1 MRFEDYH
8 AVYRRKTSLSKKL
21 YSRSKQVFAGGI
33 NHNIRYFSPYPFYV
47 RRAAKNALYDVDGNR
62 FTDYWMGHWALI
74 LGHSHPAIVSAL
86 CKQAKSGVLFG
97 TANAVSVELAET
109 IQSLMPR
116 AELMR
121 FSSTGSEATMY
132 AVRLARAATG
142 RRVIAKV
149 IGGWHGFNTTLLQT
163 VNYPFEYEESL
174 GIVQEEEHFLESLP
188 FNDLDRSLKIL
199 ESRKDDL
206 AGIIIE
212 PVLGAGGCIP
222 ATSEYLVGLQEFAK
236 KNSSMYILDE
246 IVTGFR
252 LSIHGAMSIYKL
264 EPDLFTL
271 GKIIGGG
278 MPIGLVCGRKE
289 IMSLADPVLREQ
301 KFKRC
306 SIGGGT
312 FSANPATMSAGLA
325 TLQYLKANREKLY
338 TKINGLGEQARKKI
352 SAIFNDSK
360 FNVKVT
366 GTGSLFMPHFLGAN
380 ASDDSKAVDNALSV
394 ATSNQE
400 LLNKYHMAL
409 MAKYNIFFLP
419 GKMGCFSEAHNAGD
433 LKRLIYAT
441 ESIVASDLQRE

>member
-74 LGHSHPAIVSAL
+74 LGHSHPAIVSAS

-97 TANAVSVELAET
+97 TANAVSVQLAET
-109 IQSLMPR
+109 IQKLMPR

-121 FSSTGSEATMY
+121 FSSTGPEATMY
-132 AVRLARAATG
+132 SVRLARAATG
-142 RRVIAKV
+142 KRVIAKV
-149 IGGWHGFNTTLLQT
+149 IGGWHGFNSTLLQT
-163 VNYPFEYEESL
+163 VNFPFEYEESL
-174 GIVQEEEHFLESLP
+174 GMVQEEEHFLESLP

-222 ATSEYLVGLQEFAK
+222 ATREYLLGLQEFASR
-236 KNSSMYILDE
+236 NSSLFILDE

-252 LSIHGAMSIYKL
+252 ISIHGAMSEYNL

-278 MPIGLVCGRKE
+278 MPVGLVCGIKE
-289 IMSLADPVLREQ
+289 IMSLADPILRDQ
-301 KFKRC
+301 KYKRC

-312 FSANPATMSAGLA
+312 FSANPATMSAGLS
-325 TLQYLKANREKLY
+325 TLNYLKSNKQTIYANL
-338 TKINGLGEQARKKI
+338 NSLGEQLKKRLTRL
-352 SAIFNDSK
+352 FNDSK
-360 FNVKVT
+360 INVKVP
-366 GTGSLFMPHFLGAN
+366 GMGSLFMPHFLGRRDN
-380 ASDDSKAVDNALSV
+380 NKDKVDNALDV
-394 ATSNQE
+394 ATSNQK
-400 LLNKYHMAL
+400 LLHMYHISL
-409 MAKYNIFFLP
+409 MARHNIFFLP
-419 GKMGCFSEAHNAGD
+419 GKMGCFSDSHSTND
-433 LKRLIYAT
+433 LERLISAT
-441 ESIVASDLQRE
+441 EDIVESGVLN